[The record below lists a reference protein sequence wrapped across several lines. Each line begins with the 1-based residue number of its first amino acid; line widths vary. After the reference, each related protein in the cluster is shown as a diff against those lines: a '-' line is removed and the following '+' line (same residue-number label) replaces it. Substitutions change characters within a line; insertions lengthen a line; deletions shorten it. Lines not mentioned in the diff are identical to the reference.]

1 MGSSYRQS
9 VTSLP
14 AQTFTS
20 CKASLFVYIGLL
32 GEHDLLLHLLAYALF
47 VGLQRYLHFRKFLIS
62 HVTVVGY
69 AVMVYCVAGACKSK
83 TTYTGRPGSLAGPRQ
98 RIKP

>member
-1 MGSSYRQS
+1 MGPSYPER
-9 VTSLP
+9 VTSLQ

-20 CKASLFVYIGLL
+20 CKASLFVCIGLL
-32 GEHDLLLHLLAYALF
+32 GGHDLLLHLLCFICLITDID
-47 VGLQRYLHFRKFLIS
+47 LHFRTFLIL

-69 AVMVYCVAGACKSK
+69 SVMVYCVAVDCKSK

-98 RIKP
+98 RIIP